1 MVQSATARKPVDGP
15 ARPCYRPGLVASF
28 LTHLGVGYVAGR
40 VASPGGPRRLA
51 WLAAFLSAAPDL
63 DVITFAFGIPYEH
76 PLGHRGLSH
85 SLLVAVLAGLL
96 AALALRTRPLWPT
109 AALLATVT
117 ASHGLFD
124 ALTNGGLG
132 IAFFAPFDDTRYF
145 LPWQPLEVSPI
156 GARAF
161 VSSRGFAVLA
171 SEALWVWLPLGV
183 LLLGGTLVRRLR
195 AR

>member
-1 MVQSATARKPVDGP
+1 MHTAPARKPVDAP
-15 ARPCYRPGLVASF
+15 RRPCYRPPLVASL

-40 VASPGGPRRLA
+40 VASPGGPRHLA

-85 SLLVAVLAGLL
+85 SLLVAVVAGV
-96 AALALRTRPLWPT
+96 AGALATRARPLWPT
-109 AALLATVT
+109 AALLAAVT

-132 IAFFAPFDDTRYF
+132 VAFFAPFDYTRHF

-161 VSSRGFAVLA
+161 VSSRGLAVLA
-171 SEALWVWLPLGV
+171 SEALWVWLPMGAVV
-183 LLLGGTLVRRLR
+183 LLVGALRR
-195 AR
+195 ARAR